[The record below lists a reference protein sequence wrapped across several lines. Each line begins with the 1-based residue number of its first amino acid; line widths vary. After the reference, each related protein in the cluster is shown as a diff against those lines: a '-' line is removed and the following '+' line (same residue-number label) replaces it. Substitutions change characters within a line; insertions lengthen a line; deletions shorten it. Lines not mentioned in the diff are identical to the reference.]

1 MNIYD
6 ELIKN
11 KYLHFDQLLIDHYAS
26 LQLSEAE
33 AIILIKLYRLYQSG
47 VRKLSV
53 KDLAPS
59 MSLSEAT
66 ISKKLV
72 DLMNNGFIN
81 LNIDETTKTEQFD
94 LNKTIKKLSFLL
106 EARIQELHQ
115 EDKKSQMKATVAL
128 LEREFKKILSPIELE
143 IVSQWVREDQF
154 SVEDI
159 EKGVNECVRLRKTD
173 VKYLDVLLNKK
184 RSTPSANQDFAD
196 VFHRI
201 HGKTE

>member
-106 EARIQELHQ
+106 EARIQELHL

-128 LEREFKKILSPIELE
+128 LEREFKKILSPIELD

-159 EKGVNECVRLRKTD
+159 EKGINECVRLRKTD

-184 RSTPSANQDFAD
+184 RTTTATNQDFAD